1 MSLGAAYGLSPASL
15 RSLEQFRAAQRSEAA
30 APSAAE
36 EMLETNLRDD
46 DGDNGLLTGGRID
59 LRL

>member
-15 RSLEQFRAAQRSEAA
+15 RSLEQWRSRAAQRSNAD
-30 APSAAE
+30 PVAE
-36 EMLETNLRDD
+36 ELLETNLRDD

>member
-15 RSLEQFRAAQRSEAA
+15 RSLEQFRAAQRPAA
-30 APSAAE
+30 EPAAE
-36 EMLETNLRDD
+36 ELELSTNLRDD
-46 DGDNGLLTGGRID
+46 EGDNGLLTGGRID